1 MIKKVFILSFFI
13 AIAGFSISFN
23 PSHLESLSQNF
34 FLEGQEVKGYWV
46 YAEKRGDKY
55 QVLGAKGEGDFC
67 VDDVARVVLLYS
79 EAYEKTGKKEYLDL
93 AKEAARFVL
102 RMQASDGLLY
112 NFAYLDGTINKHG
125 PTSAKIPSSW
135 WTLRAFWGLSKLAQF
150 TKDEEVLRSIQA
162 IYHAV
167 KKSPPET
174 SSRLALF
181 ILGLCEY
188 NKVFDVK
195 EDIKEFADKLLDFI
209 REDFVGTF
217 FSVYKERFSWNGW
230 GNHYA
235 EALVEAYIATGE
247 ENYLKVAEKMLESQ
261 VPLFLA
267 TGLIYSIDRYVHL
280 FPELSYSLDCI
291 VTPLVKIWE
300 ITGEEKYAYLTS
312 LAASWL
318 FGGNRLGVPMLGPNG
333 EGYDGLEYLHVNR
346 NAGAESTICALR
358 VVLHAMSLPYRYQNL
373 IENPHIVSR
382 KGLIVLEAESGNPGI
397 SDVKI
402 VTGDFGGGAAVTF
415 KGNARLKW
423 ESQRVSGK
431 YRVFASGNFSDVSLA
446 VYSNM
451 GEKIEKNLSGD
462 GIFYVGEIM
471 LDNSLR
477 ISLSGSGFLDQL
489 ILVPERYGI
498 SFREGEKVKS
508 VFFDLRENR
517 LYLVEGQVFQ
527 EEESKKQKLT
537 YRVSL
542 EVISNYA
549 ILNLEEI
556 FNNDGFGTPVSPGN
570 FDNPAGIVGAYFPAN
585 EIEEGLIFVE
595 STPFLLKVSGLDNV
609 RCFGQR
615 ISLEEAIH
623 VKNLHLLMAANH
635 GDYEIEIFVDD
646 KMFKVTATDWCI
658 LPKELMFDYRYIAS
672 GEKQNIKCGLDL
684 ISIPV
689 DTPIKEI
696 TLPNAP
702 NVHVFAITLEFG
714 TEGER

>member
-1 MIKKVFILSFFI
+1 MIKRVFILSFFI

-23 PSHLESLSQNF
+23 PSHLESLSQKF

-55 QVLGAKGEGDFC
+55 QVIGAKDEGDFC
-67 VDDVARVVLLYS
+67 VDDVARVVLFYS

-102 RMQASDGLLY
+102 GMQAPDGLFY

-125 PTSAKIPSSW
+125 STSAKTPSSW

-150 TKDEEVLRSIQA
+150 VEDDDILRSIQDT
-162 IYHAV
+162 YRAV
-167 KKSPPET
+167 KKSPPDT

-195 EDIKEFADKLLDFI
+195 EDIKKFTDELLSFI

-217 FSVYKERFSWNGW
+217 FSVYRDRFSWNGW

-247 ENYLKVAEKMLESQ
+247 RNYLEMAEKLLSSQ
-261 VPLFLA
+261 VPLLLA
-267 TGLIYSIDRYVHL
+267 TGLIYSIDKYIRL

-291 VTPLVKIWE
+291 VTPLIKIWE
-300 ITGEEKYAYLTS
+300 ITGKEEYAYLAS

-333 EGYDGLEYLHVNR
+333 EGYDGLEYMHVNK
-346 NAGAESTICALR
+346 NSGAESTICAQR
-358 VVLHAMSLPYRYQNL
+358 VVLYAMDLPDKYKSF
-373 IENPHIVSR
+373 IEFPRILSR
-382 KGLIVLEAESGNPGI
+382 NGLILLEAESGNPGI

-402 VTGDFGGGAAVTF
+402 VTGNFGGGAAVTLE
-415 KGNARLKW
+415 GNARLKW
-423 ESQRVSGK
+423 EDPRISDE
-431 YRVFASGNFSDVSLA
+431 YRIFVSGNFLNVELT
-446 VYSNM
+446 VYSKT
-451 GEKIEKNLSGD
+451 GEKIKKNLTGE
-462 GIFYVGEIM
+462 GIFYFGEAV
-471 LDNSLR
+471 LDSSFRL
-477 ISLSGSGFLDQL
+477 SLSGSGFLDQL

-498 SFREGEKVKS
+498 SLEDNEKVKTI
-508 VFFDLRENR
+508 FFDLQENN
-517 LYLVEGQVFQ
+517 LHLVEGQLFQ
-527 EEESKKQKLT
+527 EKELKKQKLT
-537 YRVSL
+537 YRVPL
-542 EVISNYA
+542 EVTRNYA
-549 ILNLEEI
+549 ILNLREM

-595 STPFLLKVSGLDNV
+595 STPFLLKVSGLDNA
-609 RCFGQR
+609 RCFGQK
-615 ISLEEAIH
+615 IVLEEAIH

-635 GDYEIEIFVDD
+635 GNYEIEILWMIRCS
-646 KMFKVTATDWCI
+646 KLW
-658 LPKELMFDYRYIAS
+658 S
-672 GEKQNIKCGLDL
+672 L
-684 ISIPV
+684 IG
-689 DTPIKEI
+689 
-696 TLPNAP
+696 
-702 NVHVFAITLEFG
+702 VFF
-714 TEGER
+714 RRN